1 MDQNVYRIAERNDR
15 KSDGEPF
22 VRSEKAGLCQVEKEE
37 KTVLSDKKVLNKGIN
52 TLNFTVK
59 NGLINL
65 VINHQTHFKIER
77 SLTEMKKGAFGVVCD
92 GNSKCLLFGCKLES
106 I

>member
-1 MDQNVYRIAERNDR
+1 
-15 KSDGEPF
+15 
-22 VRSEKAGLCQVEKEE
+22 
-37 KTVLSDKKVLNKGIN
+37 
-52 TLNFTVK
+52 
-59 NGLINL
+59 L

-92 GNSKCLLFGCKLES
+92 GNSKCLVFGCELES